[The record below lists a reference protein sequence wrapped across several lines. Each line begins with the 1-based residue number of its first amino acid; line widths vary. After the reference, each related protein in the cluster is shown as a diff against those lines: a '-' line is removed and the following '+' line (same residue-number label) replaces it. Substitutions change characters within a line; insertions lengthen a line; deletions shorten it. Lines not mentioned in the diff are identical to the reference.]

1 MSTTKHTLS
10 QNGIELL
17 KAHEGLRLRAYD
29 DLRPNVKL
37 EEGDDVEG
45 TVTIGYG
52 HIRTA
57 RPGQEITAAEA
68 ELLLR
73 DDLKRFER
81 GVNELAYECRVC
93 LRQHE
98 FDALVSF
105 AFNVGMK
112 ALEDSTLW
120 ARICAGRLEEA
131 ADEFLRWRFS
141 KGREL
146 PGLVKRRVAER
157 SLFLGFKPER
167 TT

>member
-1 MSTTKHTLS
+1 MTAPKTVST
-10 QNGIELL
+10 NGVALL

-37 EEGDDVEG
+37 REGDDVEG

-52 HIRTA
+52 HTRTA
-57 RPGQEITAAEA
+57 RPGQEITESEA

-73 DDLKRFER
+73 RDLAHFER
-81 GVNELAYECRVC
+81 GVHKLAHECRVC
-93 LRQHE
+93 LQQHE

-105 AFNVGMK
+105 AYNVGLK

-120 ARICAGRLEEA
+120 ARVCEGKIKEA

-146 PGLVKRRVAER
+146 PGLVKRRIDER

-167 TT
+167 TA